1 MNVRSWERLSSE
13 CRKIIIKVPVII
25 TANQRK
31 ENFTRSKWDLKLKNT
46 IKLPEARE
54 NAGDY
59 EANGEFYIWL
69 VERVARIFWFNCKQ
83 RLPRILSLPGLEKVA
98 QVRRGPLKIWYFE

>member
-1 MNVRSWERLSSE
+1 MSLSNVRSWERLSSE

-59 EANGEFYIWL
+59 EANGVSFIFDWL
-69 VERVARIFWFNCKQ
+69 REWRAFSDSIVNKGYQGYYLCRD
-83 RLPRILSLPGLEKVA
+83 
-98 QVRRGPLKIWYFE
+98 